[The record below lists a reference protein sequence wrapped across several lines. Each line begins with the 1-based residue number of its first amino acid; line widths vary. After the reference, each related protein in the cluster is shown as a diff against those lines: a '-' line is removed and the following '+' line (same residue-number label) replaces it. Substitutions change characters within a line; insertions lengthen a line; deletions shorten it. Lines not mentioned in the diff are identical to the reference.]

1 MGEPL
6 ALAPDT
12 VITEDPFATVAVTE
26 VGADGAPAD
35 VTDADVP
42 LAEELPIAFVAT
54 AVNVYATPSVNPDT
68 AHEVALAAAV
78 HVKPPGLEVIVY
90 PVMAEPPLLAGAL
103 KFTVV
108 VPEELL
114 VADVI
119 VGAPGVV
126 AGVTDA
132 DAVDE
137 SERATPLNAD
147 AENV

>member
-12 VITEDPFATVAVTE
+12 VITEEPFATVAVTE

-78 HVKPPGLEVIVY
+78 QVKPPGFEVIV
-90 PVMAEPPLLAGAL
+90 
-103 KFTVV
+103 
-108 VPEELL
+108 
-114 VADVI
+114 
-119 VGAPGVV
+119 
-126 AGVTDA
+126 
-132 DAVDE
+132 
-137 SERATPLNAD
+137 
-147 AENV
+147 

>member
-12 VITEDPFATVAVTE
+12 VITEEPFATVAVTE

-114 VADVI
+114 VADMF
-119 VGAPGVV
+119 VGAPGTV
-126 AGVTDA
+126 AGVTEA

-137 SERATPLNAD
+137 SERATPLNAVT
-147 AENV
+147 ENV